1 MEARAI
7 ARFVRYAP
15 RKVNQVL
22 TVIRNQRVD
31 KAFEILSFLPK
42 NATEL
47 VEKVLKSA
55 VANAGKLK
63 DLSSIK
69 IKEAWVGQGPTL
81 KRMRP
86 GPMGRG
92 LGYKRKTSHLTI
104 IVTDEGVASP
114 KRKKKAAAVK
124 APVAPA
130 EAAAT
135 EEKAPAK
142 KTRKTAVKKTAKK
155 AEKKETAEK

>member
-22 TVIRNQRVD
+22 TVIRNQRVE

-42 NATEL
+42 NSTEL

-55 VANAGKLK
+55 VANSGKLNDFSGLK
-63 DLSSIK
+63 V
-69 IKEAWVGQGPTL
+69 KEAWVGQGPTL

-104 IVTDEGVASP
+104 IVTDEGVVP
-114 KRKKKAAAVK
+114 EKKKKKAAKKVT
-124 APVAPA
+124 AP
-130 EAAAT
+130 AAAT
-135 EEKAPAK
+135 EKAAPK
-142 KTRKTAVKKTAKK
+142 KAASKKTAKK
-155 AEKKETAEK
+155 AEEKAAE

>member
-42 NATEL
+42 NATER

-69 IKEAWVGQGPTL
+69 VKEAWVGQGPTL

-104 IVTDEGVASP
+104 IVTDEGVVPA
-114 KRKKKAAAVK
+114 KRKKKAAVK

-130 EAAAT
+130 QAEAAT

-142 KTRKTAVKKTAKK
+142 KTRKTAVKKTVKK
-155 AEKKETAEK
+155 AEKETAEK

>member
-7 ARFVRYAP
+7 AKFVRYAP

-22 TVIRNQRVD
+22 TVVRNQRVD

-42 NATEL
+42 NASEL

-55 VANAGKLK
+55 VANIG
-63 DLSSIK
+63 K
-69 IKEAWVGQGPTL
+69 IKDNSGLRVKECWVGQGPSL

-92 LGYKRKTSHLTI
+92 LPYKRKTSHLTI
-104 IVTDEGVASP
+104 IVTDEGVMP
-114 KRKKKAAAVK
+114 EKRKKKTVK
-124 APVAPA
+124 QSVVS
-130 EAAAT
+130 E
-135 EEKAPAK
+135 
-142 KTRKTAVKKTAKK
+142 TAVPEKKKRVVKK
-155 AEKKETAEK
+155 ATKKEEDKNI

>member
-7 ARFVRYAP
+7 AKFVRYAP

-22 TVIRNQRVD
+22 TVIRNQRVE

-42 NATEL
+42 NSTEL

-55 VANAGKLK
+55 VANSGRLNDFSGLK
-63 DLSSIK
+63 V
-69 IKEAWVGQGPTL
+69 KEAWVGQGPTL

-92 LGYKRKTSHLTI
+92 LPYKRKTAHLTI
-104 IVTDEGVASP
+104 IVTDEGVVP
-114 KRKKKAAAVK
+114 EKKKKKAVKKVAAPAAV
-124 APVAPA
+124 
-130 EAAAT
+130 AAT
-135 EEKAPAK
+135 EETAVK
-142 KTRKTAVKKTAKK
+142 KTRKAASKKTAKK
-155 AEKKETAEK
+155 AEEKAAE